1 MIVLAHRMAKIYLA
15 DMTLRGSL
23 PPGLKLDPAAISGTP
38 AKAGTYAF
46 TITATNDFGNDSAT
60 YTVTIAAADPDR

>member
-38 AKAGTYAF
+38 AKARHLRLH
-46 TITATNDFGNDSAT
+46 DHRDE
-60 YTVTIAAADPDR
+60 